1 MSDLPE
7 KTNNGLTKHVGI
19 GTLISATGIG
29 VFLSS
34 LDGTIINISLKT
46 MKDDLGVPQSRIQ
59 WVIISYLLTMIAF
72 TAIAGDL
79 GDRIS
84 NKIIFQ
90 SGMFIFSI
98 ASLLCFFA
106 NSLTTL
112 VMFRIIQGIGATG
125 MVANGVAIITRFT
138 TEENRGLAIG
148 LNSLLVAVGI
158 SLGPILGGVLT
169 QYFGW
174 PSIFLVNVP
183 VGLLGLIW
191 VQFAIPETKP
201 INHERR
207 KADGLGSFLLAGFLS
222 LIVFGLSIFE
232 SDVVNNANRWAGI
245 CLGSSLIL
253 LIGFIL
259 WERKTKSPI
268 VELSM
273 FSNRR
278 FTIGIF
284 TAIFAY
290 SGLCVIIYQLP
301 FFLQDIL
308 ELSQIQTGLII
319 LGTPVAMALS
329 AVVAGSLS
337 DKIDARYIATVGVVS
352 MMIALIIG
360 AVFVTINV
368 PIWLIVL
375 IAIIIG
381 FSLGAFIA
389 PNNNSVMT
397 AAPKEKLGVANG
409 MLSLS
414 TNFGFSLGTALATSV
429 FIINQNF
436 FQRMNGGELADPINY
451 IPAMR
456 VLFGV
461 FAFIMLLT
469 TIFSY
474 MRGPE
479 ERNRRN

>member
-1 MSDLPE
+1 MNNASNA
-7 KTNNGLTKHVGI
+7 KTMKSVKQVKI
-19 GTLISATGIG
+19 PVLISATGIG
-29 VFLSS
+29 VFLAS

-46 MKDDLGVPQSRIQ
+46 MKDSLGVTQSSIQ
-59 WVIISYLLTMIAF
+59 WVIICYLLTMIAF
-72 TAIAGDL
+72 TTIAGDL
-79 GDRIS
+79 GDRFS

-90 SGMFIFSI
+90 IGMFIFSI

-106 NSLTTL
+106 SSLTML
-112 VMFRIIQGIGATG
+112 ISFRVLQGIGATG
-125 MVANGVAIITRFT
+125 MVANGIAIITRFT

-148 LNSLLVAVGI
+148 LNSLIVAI
-158 SLGPILGGVLT
+158 AITLGPILGGVLT
-169 QYFGW
+169 EYFGW

-183 VGLLGLIW
+183 VGLLGMIW
-191 VQFAIPETKP
+191 VQFAIPATKP
-201 INHERR
+201 IHEERR
-207 KADGLGSFLLAGFLS
+207 KADTLGSFLLASFLT

-232 SDVVNNANRWAGI
+232 SDVISNANRWAAI
-245 CLGSSLIL
+245 SLGSSVIL
-253 LIGFIL
+253 LILFVF
-259 WERKTKSPI
+259 WERRTKTPI
-268 VELSM
+268 VDLAM
-273 FSNRR
+273 FRNRR

-290 SGLCVIIYQLP
+290 MGLCVIIYQLP

-308 ELSQIQTGLII
+308 QLSQIETGLII

-329 AVVAGSLS
+329 AVFAGSLS
-337 DKIDARYIATVGVVS
+337 DRIDAKYIATVGVTC

-360 AVFVTINV
+360 AVFVTLNV

-375 IAIIIG
+375 VAVIIG

-389 PNNNSVMT
+389 PNNNSVMS

-429 FIINQNF
+429 FVIFQNY
-436 FQRMNGGELADPINY
+436 FQGINGGELSDSINY
-451 IPAMR
+451 VPAMR

-461 FAFIMLLT
+461 FALIMLLT
-469 TIFSY
+469 TVLSY
-474 MRGPE
+474 FRGSE
-479 ERNRRN
+479 DRKNKS

>member
-1 MSDLPE
+1 MQNTTLPTRE
-7 KTNNGLTKHVGI
+7 KNNPQVRIGI
-19 GTLISATGIG
+19 LISATGIG
-29 VFLSS
+29 VFLAS

-46 MKDDLGVPQSRIQ
+46 MKDSLGVTQSSIQ
-59 WVIISYLLTMIAF
+59 WVIICYLLTLIAF
-72 TAIAGDL
+72 TTIAGDL

-90 SGMFIFSI
+90 IGMFIFSI

-106 NSLTTL
+106 NSLTVL
-112 VMFRIIQGIGATG
+112 IVFRVLQGIGATG
-125 MVANGVAIITRFT
+125 LVANGIAIITRFT
-138 TEENRGLAIG
+138 TEENRGMAIG
-148 LNSLLVAVGI
+148 LNSLIVAI
-158 SLGPILGGVLT
+158 AITLGPILGGVITEYL
-169 QYFGW
+169 GW
-174 PSIFLVNVP
+174 PYIFLVNVP
-183 VGLLGLIW
+183 VGLVGLIW

-201 INHERR
+201 ILEERR
-207 KADGLGSFLLAGFLS
+207 KADTLGSLLLASFLT

-232 SDVVNNANRWAGI
+232 SDVIINANRWAGI
-245 CLGSSLIL
+245 SLGSSIIFLVM
-253 LIGFIL
+253 FIL
-259 WERKTKSPI
+259 WERRTKDPI
-268 VELSM
+268 VDISM
-273 FSNRR
+273 LRNRR

-290 SGLCVIIYQLP
+290 MGLCVIIYQLP

-337 DKIDARYIATVGVVS
+337 DRIDTKYIATIGVAC

-360 AVFVTINV
+360 AVFVTFTV
-368 PIWLIVL
+368 PIWLLVG
-375 IAIIIG
+375 IALIIG

-389 PNNNSVMT
+389 PNNNSVMS
-397 AAPKEKLGVANG
+397 AAPKDKLGVANG

-429 FIINQNF
+429 FVINQNY
-436 FQRMNGGELADPINY
+436 FQRINGGDLGDPNNY

-461 FAFIMLLT
+461 FAFILLLT
-469 TIFSY
+469 TILSY
-474 MRGPE
+474 FRGSE
-479 ERNRRN
+479 DRNNRS

>member
-1 MSDLPE
+1 MQNTTVPTKE
-7 KTNNGLTKHVGI
+7 KNEPQVKIGI
-19 GTLISATGIG
+19 LISATGIG
-29 VFLSS
+29 VFLAS

-46 MKDDLGVPQSRIQ
+46 MKDSLGVTQSSIQ
-59 WVIISYLLTMIAF
+59 WVIICYLLTLIAF
-72 TAIAGDL
+72 TTIAGDL

-90 SGMFIFSI
+90 IGMFIFSI

-106 NSLTTL
+106 TSLRVL
-112 VMFRIIQGIGATG
+112 IVFRVLQGIGATG
-125 MVANGVAIITRFT
+125 LVANGIAIITRFT

-148 LNSLLVAVGI
+148 LNSLIVAI
-158 SLGPILGGVLT
+158 AITLGPILGGVITEYL
-169 QYFGW
+169 GW
-174 PSIFLVNVP
+174 PYIFLVNVP
-183 VGLLGLIW
+183 VGLVGLIW

-201 INHERR
+201 IQEKRR
-207 KADGLGSFLLAGFLS
+207 KADTLGSLLLASFLT

-232 SDVVNNANRWAGI
+232 SDVINNANRWAGI
-245 CLGSSLIL
+245 SLGSS
-253 LIGFIL
+253 FIFL
-259 WERKTKSPI
+259 VMFIFWERRIKNPI
-268 VELSM
+268 VDISM
-273 FSNRR
+273 LKNRR

-290 SGLCVIIYQLP
+290 MGLCVIIYQLP

-329 AVVAGSLS
+329 AVLAGSLS
-337 DKIDARYIATVGVVS
+337 DRIDAKYIATIGVAC

-360 AVFVTINV
+360 AVFVTLTV
-368 PIWLIVL
+368 PIWLLVV
-375 IAIIIG
+375 IALIIG

-389 PNNNSVMT
+389 PNNNSVMS
-397 AAPKEKLGVANG
+397 AAPKNKLGVANG

-429 FIINQNF
+429 FVINQSY
-436 FQRMNGGELADPINY
+436 FQRINGGELGDPNNY

-469 TIFSY
+469 TILSY
-474 MRGPE
+474 FRGPE
-479 ERNRRN
+479 DRKNMS